1 MSMLRNLFLIMVFAV
16 LANGVLI
23 AQEMSAINT
32 TEQNTNE
39 TTPPNSLGSVTIDD
53 SLSILSWNIYM
64 LPTGI
69 KFTGKRKRAK
79 AIGDYFAKSEHEVLI
94 IQEAFHHG
102 ARRKILNRIRNI
114 YPNRIGPVFK
124 QYFSIRASSG
134 IWILSKIP
142 IKTLGKVRYSDRWGF
157 DNRMARKGAVMVE
170 VEKEGQAFQIIGT
183 HLNAGG
189 PLEVRTSQLRQ
200 IRDELI
206 IPFYDP
212 SKPLIV
218 AGDMN
223 ISKNDKAGHDS
234 LLTILDM
241 NNYDLSGAYPFT
253 VDSRMNDIVALNGEN
268 IDVIDYVFVKDKEK
282 KVRRIER
289 FIPLIEA
296 RWSARFKSL
305 SDHNPIEMKIHFN
318 KSAAKQ

>member
-1 MSMLRNLFLIMVFAV
+1 MSLLRFFLSFLVFAF
-16 LANGVLI
+16 LANEI
-23 AQEMSAINT
+23 SFAQNNKLENSPSSNT
-32 TEQNTNE
+32 ETLPTNI
-39 TTPPNSLGSVTIDD
+39 LGSVNIDD
-53 SLSILSWNIYM
+53 SLSVLSWNIYM

-79 AIGDYFAKSEHEVLI
+79 AIGDYFAKSHHEVLI

-102 ARRKILNRIRNI
+102 ARRKILSRIKSV
-114 YPNRIGPVFK
+114 YPHRVGPVFK
-124 QYFSIRASSG
+124 QYFSIKTSSG
-134 IWILSKIP
+134 IWILSKLP
-142 IKTLGKVRYSDRWGF
+142 MKTLGKVRYSERWGF
-157 DNRMARKGAVMVE
+157 DNKMARKGAVMVE
-170 VEKEGQAFQIIGT
+170 VEKDGQPFQIVGT

-189 PLEVRTSQLRQ
+189 PLEVRASQLRQ

-223 ISKNDKAGHDS
+223 ISKSDKAGHDS

-241 NNYDLSGAYPFT
+241 KSYDLTGIYPYT
-253 VDSRMNDIVALNGEN
+253 VDYCMNDIIAARSEECD
-268 IDVIDYVFVKDKEK
+268 IIDYVFVKDKEK
-282 KVRRIER
+282 KVRRVER